1 MALRDESA
9 TREDRTRFAAWLRE
23 EAENRAAWGDVA
35 EIWTGLDRLPQA
47 ARARISLR
55 PMAVTTGRGKSWRW
69 AAMAAMV
76 AGLALIGL
84 LTLQAPGLAWR
95 VLADHYTGPQDRLDV
110 ALPDG
115 STVSLGASSA
125 LSVAFDG
132 MRRHV
137 VLHRGEAYFA
147 VVPDPDHPFIV
158 AAGSGTVTVLG
169 TKFGVKIADERVTV
183 GVAEGVVSVAAG
195 PGAPIQLKR
204 GETARYGAGTVMRSA
219 GVDLADVG
227 SWRNGRLIFQG
238 VPLDEVLADLERYR
252 GGRIFVTDETLAA
265 LPVTGVFDIK
275 RADGALD
282 TIARALPIRV
292 TRIGALLVLVQ
303 PAE

>member
-1 MALRDESA
+1 
-9 TREDRTRFAAWLRE
+9 
-23 EAENRAAWGDVA
+23 
-35 EIWTGLDRLPQA
+35 
-47 ARARISLR
+47 
-55 PMAVTTGRGKSWRW
+55 
-69 AAMAAMV
+69 MAAMV

-84 LTLQAPGLAWR
+84 LTLQAPGLVWQ
-95 VLADHYTGPQDRLDV
+95 VLADHHTGAQDRRDV

-132 MRRHV
+132 PQRRV

-147 VVPDPDHPFIV
+147 VASDPNHPFIV
-158 AAGSGTVTVLG
+158 EAGSGTVTVLG
-169 TKFGVKIADERVTV
+169 TKFGVKIADARVTV

-195 PGAPIQLKR
+195 PGAPIRLQR
-204 GETARYGAGTVMRSA
+204 GETARYGAGGLARGE
-219 GVDLADVG
+219 GVDVADVG
-227 SWRNGRLIFQG
+227 SWRDGRLIFQG
-238 VPLDEVLADLERYR
+238 LPLGEVLEDLERYR
-252 GGRIFVTDETLAA
+252 GGRIFVTDGRLAA
-265 LPVTGVFDIK
+265 LPVTGVFDIT

-292 TRIGALLVLVQ
+292 TRIGDLVVLVQ